1 MAEVE
6 VTSEFRTWYENL
18 TVEEQAPIY
27 ERVALLERVGSDL
40 KRPFVG
46 EIQGS
51 AYAMKELIIAAGRAS
66 FRILFVFDP
75 RRSAVLLLG
84 GDKSGEWN
92 RWYRQAVPKA
102 DRLYEDYLA
111 ELRNEGLI

>member
-1 MAEVE
+1 
-6 VTSEFRTWYENL
+6 
-18 TVEEQAPIY
+18 
-27 ERVALLERVGSDL
+27 
-40 KRPFVG
+40 
-46 EIQGS
+46 
-51 AYAMKELIIAAGRAS
+51 MKELISEAGRAS